1 MNKVFVA
8 LVLLLGCAAATAIP
22 DARSMAVNKAS
33 SFKPQRFAQLNEQEA
48 VPKKKKKKADEDEVP
63 SVSVAF
69 KCVITLVSLHFF
81 ATFVDLALTSRERA
95 LRLFGHD
102 DPDNHPTAEIAGKM
116 GIGQAFIEELQD
128 AQKGME
134 EAVTE
139 VAMVCIVIIFSHY
152 RIVLDCGYIGEK
164 AKEEYPDDIEK
175 AFWLVT
181 AVIIAEFCFVFIAML
196 LTIMGD
202 KCSDSFRKCSSVFMD
217 FCLFA
222 GEFATIGA
230 VIFLLYKV
238 LSQERR
244 VGYTGIM

>member
-1 MNKVFVA
+1 M
-8 LVLLLGCAAATAIP
+8 G
-22 DARSMAVNKAS
+22 
-33 SFKPQRFAQLNEQEA
+33 
-48 VPKKKKKKADEDEVP
+48 
-63 SVSVAF
+63 
-69 KCVITLVSLHFF
+69 
-81 ATFVDLALTSRERA
+81 VDLALNSRERA
-95 LRLFGHD
+95 LRLFGHE
-102 DPDNHPTAEIAGKM
+102 DPENHPSAEIAGKV
-116 GIGQAFIEELQD
+116 GIDDSLIAELRD

-134 EAVTE
+134 E
-139 VAMVCIVIIFSHY
+139 
-152 RIVLDCGYIGEK
+152 

-196 LTIMGD
+196 LTVMGD

-238 LSQERR
+238 LTQERR